1 MSTSGKEMKRLALQ
15 ILLAVAGLLCL
26 FRFGMPAL
34 IYGATGPGP
43 FGNRWLAEGAA
54 ATLLLDADL
63 RFFGAMMLG
72 IGVLLFWTIS
82 KLDALGLVIYILACA
97 VELGGLSRVYARV
110 VYGNPGTAGVIPIV
124 IETVMPILIIL
135 LRFYVAKDV
144 KRTLTR

>member
-1 MSTSGKEMKRLALQ
+1 MSTSRKEMKRLALQ

-124 IETVMPILIIL
+124 IETGMPILIIL
-135 LRFYVAKDV
+135 LRFYIGKDV
-144 KRTLTR
+144 KRTLT

>member
-1 MSTSGKEMKRLALQ
+1 MKRLALQ

-54 ATLLLDADL
+54 ATLLLDADI

-72 IGVLLFWTIS
+72 IGVLLFWTIFRVEAFES
-82 KLDALGLVIYILACA
+82 VIYILACA
-97 VELGGLSRVYARV
+97 VELGGLARIYARV
-110 VYGNPGTAGVIPIV
+110 VYGNPGAAGIIPIV
-124 IETVMPILIIL
+124 IETVAPILIIL
-135 LRFYVAKDV
+135 LLILCRDGRQK
-144 KRTLTR
+144 